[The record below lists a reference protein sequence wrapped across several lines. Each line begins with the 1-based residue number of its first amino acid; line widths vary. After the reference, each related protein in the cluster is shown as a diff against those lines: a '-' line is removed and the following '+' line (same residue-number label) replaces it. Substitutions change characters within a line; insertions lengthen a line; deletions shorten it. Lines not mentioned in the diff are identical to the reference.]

1 MHARFLLSWSAALL
15 CALPLMPRLAA
26 GQQPADGP
34 RTLGSVSSVAM
45 LANGIRIETSTG
57 GVEQIVALRDDVL
70 RVRVAAKG
78 DLPEDASWAVS
89 PETRLKS
96 AAATREDS
104 GDAVGFRTRALHVAV
119 RRSDLRLTVRDEH
132 GTILQEDAAPL
143 RLEGSAF
150 RVVKSMPA
158 DEHYFGLGDKT
169 GPLDRRGHAY
179 TMWNTDTYRFQES
192 TDPLY
197 KSIPFF
203 LTYRAGNAT
212 GVFLDNTTRTSF
224 DFGKES
230 PSFYSFGAV
239 AGPVDYY
246 IFAGPSPR
254 QVVETYAWLTGKP
267 PLPPRWMLGFQ
278 QSRYTYAPETRLMEV
293 ASRLRSDR
301 IPADALYLD
310 IDFQNRNRPF
320 TVNTEAF
327 PDLPKA
333 LSTLHNMHFHVV
345 AITDLHIADVPGQG
359 YAPYDSGMAGD
370 NFLHRPDGSVYVGSV
385 WPGPSVF
392 PDFTREESRAWW
404 GSLYKPFTAT
414 GFDGF
419 WNDMNEPSVF
429 NSPTGTIPFDVLH
442 RIDEP
447 GFRARTA
454 THAEIHNVYG
464 MENSRATYD
473 GLLKIDPGT
482 RPFVLTRAS
491 YAGGQRYAATW
502 TGDNSSTWNH
512 LRMTSPMLKSLGLSG
527 FSFSGADVGGFAGT
541 ATPDLLTKWIEVS
554 AFQPIDRDH
563 TGKGSGDQ
571 EPWTGGEQ
579 QENIRRRYI
588 EQRYRLMPYLYTL
601 AEETARTG
609 LPMMRP
615 LFLDYPDAAKDK
627 HPIDID
633 SGVESEFLLGHDLLI
648 APSPYPEAPDAYT
661 VEFPSASWYDFW
673 TGEPVPHPAHS
684 SNHDPNAPPA
694 AADLVAL
701 SAEVHPT
708 LDALPVYVRAGAI
721 LPIEPLVQSTE
732 ETPHGPLTLR
742 IYAGNDC
749 RGSLYTDDGTS
760 FAFEQGSF
768 LRMNFACTVGS
779 NGIQITIS
787 KHEGN
792 FVSWWKNISL
802 EIYGWKPSRN
812 TVQQDG
818 SNVDLPIEQGRNF
831 VHLTIPDSGAG
842 TSLSLE

>member
-1 MHARFLLSWSAALL
+1 
-15 CALPLMPRLAA
+15 
-26 GQQPADGP
+26 
-34 RTLGSVSSVAM
+34 
-45 LANGIRIETSTG
+45 
-57 GVEQIVALRDDVL
+57 
-70 RVRVAAKG
+70 
-78 DLPEDASWAVS
+78 
-89 PETRLKS
+89 
-96 AAATREDS
+96 
-104 GDAVGFRTRALHVAV
+104 
-119 RRSDLRLTVRDEH
+119 
-132 GTILQEDAAPL
+132 
-143 RLEGSAF
+143 
-150 RVVKSMPA
+150 
-158 DEHYFGLGDKT
+158 
-169 GPLDRRGHAY
+169 
-179 TMWNTDTYRFQES
+179 
-192 TDPLY
+192 
-197 KSIPFF
+197 
-203 LTYRAGNAT
+203 
-212 GVFLDNTTRTSF
+212 
-224 DFGKES
+224 
-230 PSFYSFGAV
+230 
-239 AGPVDYY
+239 
-246 IFAGPSPR
+246 
-254 QVVETYAWLTGKP
+254 
-267 PLPPRWMLGFQ
+267 
-278 QSRYTYAPETRLMEV
+278 
-293 ASRLRSDR
+293 
-301 IPADALYLD
+301 
-310 IDFQNRNRPF
+310 
-320 TVNTEAF
+320 
-327 PDLPKA
+327 
-333 LSTLHNMHFHVV
+333 
-345 AITDLHIADVPGQG
+345 
-359 YAPYDSGMAGD
+359 
-370 NFLHRPDGSVYVGSV
+370 
-385 WPGPSVF
+385 
-392 PDFTREESRAWW
+392 
-404 GSLYKPFTAT
+404 
-414 GFDGF
+414 
-419 WNDMNEPSVF
+419 
-429 NSPTGTIPFDVLH
+429 
-442 RIDEP
+442 
-447 GFRARTA
+447 
-454 THAEIHNVYG
+454 
-464 MENSRATYD
+464 
-473 GLLKIDPGT
+473 
-482 RPFVLTRAS
+482 VLTRAS

-563 TGKGSGDQ
+563 TEKGSGDQ

-579 QENIRRRYI
+579 QENIRRHYI

-601 AEETARTG
+601 AEETTRMG